1 MNLNRGL
8 LYNII
13 LSIALAVSIWGGQRK
28 VDILTDKIISL
39 KQENE
44 ALVLNIRKECAATI
58 STYDQD
64 VTATKKENYRCE
76 RSLEYF
82 IRRENANLAQA
93 LAIVAQAS
101 QYCPKLRDVE
111 FVRELAR

>member
-1 MNLNRGL
+1 MNRSLV
-8 LYNII
+8 YNIL
-13 LSIALAVSIWGGQRK
+13 LSICLALAIWEGQRK
-28 VDILTDKIISL
+28 VDTLTERIRVL
-39 KQENE
+39 KQEHAEELLSVRSE
-44 ALVLNIRKECAATI
+44 AAKTI
-58 STYDQD
+58 SSYDQD
-64 VTATKKENYRCE
+64 VTQTKKENYRCE